1 MSNSSM
7 RMETESWIGA
17 RTDKYF
23 WRSKKIIDNE
33 GDVQV
38 TYAYFIRRDVI
49 AALQPAIDFL
59 TEKDYELNYD
69 RNRFTI
75 KRFFPEGALV
85 PSESKLMEVTG
96 SFSDLVMLETLI
108 LQKVGFACVSAYNAY
123 KMSMAMPDVSF
134 MDMHARHGTGS
145 DMNHL
150 ATYGASVGS
159 KTAQM
164 LGAKGFVGGAQDIT
178 AHYFGQMHGM
188 GTMPHAIVG
197 YAKLKYPTMNSMVA
211 AVKMYFDAMPEE
223 KNAIALVDYDG
234 KEITD
239 ALAVANWMRDEGMFT
254 EGKRLGIRLD
264 THGGRFAEGLDYAKS
279 VDIVCKWLHAKDEYE
294 AVRKVMGEEAY
305 DMDTLNIHKDKV
317 RKILFGTGVSAANI
331 INMRKKLNKAGFEN
345 VFIVA
350 SSGFNLFKC
359 RVMSAAKVPVDM
371 IGTGSFLPE
380 KLSETYTTADIIRY
394 NDLESVKVG
403 REWLLA

>member
-1 MSNSSM
+1 MTLMN
-7 RMETESWIGA
+7 EQWVAE

-23 WRSKKIIDNE
+23 WRSKKIIDNA
-33 GDVQV
+33 GDVIV

-49 AALQPAIDFL
+49 AALEPVINFL
-59 TEKDYELNYD
+59 KEEYPEVE
-69 RNRFTI
+69 I
-75 KRFFPEGALV
+75 KRFYPEGALV

-96 SFSDLVMLETLI
+96 SFSTLVMLETLA
-108 LQKVGFACVSAYNAY
+108 LQKVGFPCVCAYNAY

-134 MDMHARHGTGS
+134 MDMHARHATGE

-159 KTAQM
+159 KTAQL

-178 AHYFGQMHGM
+178 AGYFNQLHGM

-197 YAKLKYPTMNSMVA
+197 YAKLKYSNMSSMA
-211 AVKMYFDAMPEE
+211 ASIKMYFDAMPNET
-223 KNAIALVDYDG
+223 NAIALVDYEG
-234 KEITD
+234 REVSD
-239 ALAVANWMRDEGMFT
+239 AVDVAHWMQHQGMFQQ
-254 EGKRLGIRLD
+254 GKRLGIRLD
-264 THGGRFAEGLDYAKS
+264 THGGRFAEGLDYQKS
-279 VDIVCKWLHAKDEYE
+279 VEIVCKWLHAKDEYD
-294 AVRKVMGEEAY
+294 AVRKVMGDEAY
-305 DMDTLNIHKDKV
+305 DMDTLNLHKDKV

-331 INMRKKLNKAGFEN
+331 INMRKKLNKAGFDN

-359 RVMSAAKVPVDM
+359 RVMAAAQVPVDM

-380 KLSETYTTADIIRY
+380 KYSETYATADIIRY

-403 REWLLA
+403 REWLLK